1 MKRSLK
7 NHISDINKKIKRD
20 ECIFLI
26 SLINKKVKRNGMIRM
41 KQRKEIKEIT
51 EAVFLIDMNIG
62 FCEEGNLADPTIKH
76 IVPNIIP
83 IIRAVLE
90 KGEGYFVVND
100 KHNRNSIELNRYAE
114 HCHNEK
120 ESRTIKELAIYE
132 EYATRTFY
140 KNSTCALFAPGMME
154 MLMEMV
160 KLKTV
165 VLVGCCTDICIQNF
179 AIALRNFFDE
189 LNMDVEIIVP
199 KNAVETFHIPEIHDR
214 EENNNRAYT
223 VMENTGIKLVKTMK
237 EGN

>member
-1 MKRSLK
+1 MKTK
-7 NHISDINKKIKRD
+7 
-20 ECIFLI
+20 
-26 SLINKKVKRNGMIRM
+26 
-41 KQRKEIKEIT
+41 KEINQIE
-51 EAVFLIDMNIG
+51 EALFLIDMNVG
-62 FCEEGNLADPTIKH
+62 FCEEGNLADPTIKQ

-83 IIRAVLE
+83 IIRAILE
-90 KGEGYFVVND
+90 KGEGFFVVND
-100 KHNRNSIELNRYAE
+100 KHTKDSTELKRYAG
-114 HCHNEK
+114 HCDNEK

-132 EYATRTFY
+132 EYANRIFY

-160 KLKTV
+160 SLKRV
-165 VLVGCCTDICIQNF
+165 VIVGCCTDICIQNF

-199 KNAVETFHIPEIHDR
+199 KNAVETFHIPEVHDR
-214 EENNNRAYT
+214 DENNKRAYT

>member
-1 MKRSLK
+1 MKERK
-7 NHISDINKKIKRD
+7 DIRD
-20 ECIFLI
+20 
-26 SLINKKVKRNGMIRM
+26 
-41 KQRKEIKEIT
+41 IT
-51 EAVFLIDMNIG
+51 EAVFVIDMNVG

-90 KGEGYFVVND
+90 KGEGLFIVND
-100 KHNRNSIELNRYAE
+100 KHTKDSTELKRYAG
-114 HCHNEK
+114 HCDNEK

-132 EYATRTFY
+132 EYANRLFY

-160 KLKTV
+160 ALKRV
-165 VLVGCCTDICIQNF
+165 VIVGCCTDICIQNF

-199 KNAVETFHIPEIHDR
+199 KNAVETFHIPEVHDR
-214 EENNNRAYT
+214 KENNERAYT
-223 VMENTGIKLVKTMK
+223 VMENTGITLVKTM
-237 EGN
+237 

>member
-1 MKRSLK
+1 MKERK
-7 NHISDINKKIKRD
+7 N
-20 ECIFLI
+20 
-26 SLINKKVKRNGMIRM
+26 
-41 KQRKEIKEIT
+41 IKEIS
-51 EAVFLIDMNIG
+51 EAVFLIDMNVG

-100 KHNRNSIELNRYAE
+100 KHTKDSVELKRYAE
-114 HCHNEK
+114 HCHNEN

-154 MLMEMV
+154 MLMKMEG
-160 KLKTV
+160 LKKVIIT
-165 VLVGCCTDICIQNF
+165 GCCTDICIQNF

-189 LNMDVEIIVP
+189 FNMDVEIIVP
-199 KNAVETFHIPEIHDR
+199 KNAVETFHIPEVHDR
-214 EENNNRAYT
+214 DENNKRAYT
-223 VMENTGIKLVKTMK
+223 VMENTGISLVKSL
-237 EGN
+237 